1 MIEHRSIEMMVREE
15 KVLEEIRR
23 QAIIRADQRRRE
35 AELTRATRY
44 TLDALQE
51 LTGLPRQ
58 ELEAIAADVKACNH
72 QAPGEF
78 FSIKNQLLMVSS
90 ALALVGIA
98 VWIIAR
104 LSI

>member
-1 MIEHRSIEMMVREE
+1 MMVREE

-23 QAIIRADQRRRE
+23 QAVIRADHRYRE
-35 AELTRATRY
+35 EELARETRY

-58 ELEAIAADVKACNH
+58 ELETIAASVKACNH
-72 QAPGEF
+72 QEKSEF

-90 ALALVGIA
+90 TLALVGFA

-104 LSI
+104 LGL